1 MVTARAAIEKLYTG
15 VCTIT
20 NKQKVIKNKR
30 TVHEDIGVCEN
41 QKCRLSYNSSPN
53 ANQTETVAI
62 VSQTIKL
69 FIAPELEVLPGS
81 KIQVTQNNV
90 TRTYKASG
98 IRAVYSSHQEI
109 NLIDETE
116 C

>member
-20 NKQKVIKNKR
+20 NKQKVIKNER
-30 TVHEDIGVCEN
+30 TVYEDVVVCET
-41 QKCRLSYNSSPN
+41 QKCRLSYSSYPH
-53 ANQTETVAI
+53 AEQTETIANV
-62 VSQTIKL
+62 VQTVKL
-69 FIAPELEVLPGS
+69 FIAPELEILPGS
-81 KIQVTQNNV
+81 KIQVTQNDV
-90 TRTYKASG
+90 TRIYKASG
-98 IRAVYSSHQEI
+98 IRAVYTSHQEI

>member
-30 TVHEDIGVCEN
+30 TVYEDVVVYEN

-69 FIAPELEVLPGS
+69 FIAPELEILAGS

-90 TRTYKASG
+90 THTYKASG
-98 IRAVYSSHQEI
+98 IRAVYTSHQEI